1 VESHQTTR
9 RQLTTNRLLTAIVF
23 IAVFVMGMRYPA
35 GADTWWHLRA
45 GEWMLTHRQILTG
58 DVFSFTRAGAP
69 WIDHGWLAQLF
80 WAVIF
85 RLGGWQLL
93 GLTLAAV
100 VTATFAIVWKISE
113 GNIYLKAFA
122 VILAATASSI
132 IWTVRPQ
139 MLSFLFTAV
148 ALMLL
153 ENFRRRGKSLL
164 PAFPLLM
171 LLWVN
176 VHGGFAIGFILLIM
190 YLAGEAVNAISG
202 QRSAVSGELKKLSA
216 ALGISLLVVPLN
228 PNGWQMWLYPFR
240 TVGIG
245 ALRAFIAEWQSPDF
259 HQPIVQVFL
268 LLTLALIAAIARSG
282 KRMDWTDL
290 ALFGGWLT
298 LSMVAVR
305 NVAIFAVVSVPLLVR
320 YGSAAL
326 ESQFGAL
333 RLGRPNPVSKPMAV
347 VNWVLLGLLLLAT
360 VGQAVAVL
368 SPAAI
373 AAAERERFP
382 ADAVAFIRE
391 NRPAGNMFN
400 TYNIGGYLLYQLYPD
415 YPVFVDGRTD
425 LYDDAFLR
433 QYLRTM
439 NGDGWEETFRQY
451 DIRLAV
457 LERGSP
463 LEKSLAAK
471 LNNHTNW
478 QILYQDTQTII
489 LVKQH

>member
-1 VESHQTTR
+1 MR
-9 RQLTTNRLLTAIVF
+9 INLKCLNLNRLLTAIVF
-23 IAVFVMGMRYPA
+23 IAVFAMALRYPA

-45 GEWMLTHRQILTG
+45 GEWMLDHGQILTT
-58 DVFSFTRAGAP
+58 DVFSFTRAGSP

-93 GLTLAAV
+93 GLTLVAV

-122 VILAATASSI
+122 TILAATASSI
-132 IWTVRPQ
+132 IWTARPQ

-153 ENFRRRGKSLL
+153 EHFRRRGKSLI

-190 YLAGEAVNAISG
+190 YLAGEAVSY
-202 QRSAVSGELKKLSA
+202 QFSAVSGQQTDFGRVKKLLA
-216 ALGISLLVVPLN
+216 AFGISLLVVPLN

-268 LLTLALIAAIARSG
+268 LLVLALIAAIARRG

-298 LSMVAVR
+298 LSIFAVR
-305 NVAIFAVVSVPLLVR
+305 NVAIFAVVAVPLLVR

-333 RLGRPNPVSKPMAV
+333 RLGRPKPVSKKMAA

-360 VGQAVAVL
+360 VGQAVAIL

-373 AAAERERFP
+373 TAAERERFP
-382 ADAVAFIRE
+382 AGAVAFIRE
-391 NRPAGNMFN
+391 NRPTGKLFN
-400 TYNIGGYLLYQLYPD
+400 SYNIGGYLLYQLYPD

-433 QYLRTM
+433 QYLQAM
-439 NGDGWEETFRQY
+439 NGDGWEEIFRRY
-451 DIRLAV
+451 DIRLVV
-457 LERGSP
+457 LETDAP
-463 LEKSLAAK
+463 LARILRTAP
-471 LNNHTNW
+471 NCTNEYTDA
-478 QILYQDTQTII
+478 LTEVFSCTN
-489 LVKQH
+489 

>member
-1 VESHQTTR
+1 
-9 RQLTTNRLLTAIVF
+9 
-23 IAVFVMGMRYPA
+23 
-35 GADTWWHLRA
+35 
-45 GEWMLTHRQILTG
+45 MLTHHQILTV
-58 DVFSFTRAGAP
+58 DVFSFTRAGSP
-69 WIDHGWLAQLF
+69 WVDHGWLAQLF
-80 WAVIF
+80 WAIIF

-93 GLTLAAV
+93 GLMLAAI
-100 VTATFAIVWKISE
+100 VTATFAIVWKISD
-113 GNIYLKAFA
+113 GNIYLKAFT

-139 MLSFLFTAV
+139 MFSFLFTAI

-153 ENFRRRGKSLL
+153 ENFRRRGKSLI
-164 PAFPLLM
+164 PAFPLLV
-171 LLWVN
+171 LVWVN
-176 VHGGFAIGFILLIM
+176 THGGFAIAFILLTM
-190 YLAGEAVNAISG
+190 YAVGEAVNAISN
-202 QRSAVSGELKKLSA
+202 QQSAISRVK
-216 ALGISLLVVPLN
+216 ALVATVGVSLLVVPLN

-268 LLTLALIAAIARSG
+268 LLLLALIAAIARSG

-298 LSMVAVR
+298 LSMFAVR
-305 NVAIFAVVSVPLLVR
+305 NVAIFAVVTVPLLAR
-320 YGSAAL
+320 YGTAAL
-326 ESQFGAL
+326 ESQFGEL
-333 RLGRPNPVSKPMAV
+333 RLGRPKPVSKPMAI

-373 AAAERERFP
+373 AAAERDRFP
-382 ADAVAFIRE
+382 ADTVAFIRE
-391 NRPAGNMFN
+391 NHPAGKLFN

-425 LYDDAFLR
+425 LYDDVFLR
-433 QYLRTM
+433 QYLRVL
-439 NGDGWEETFRQY
+439 NGDDWESVFRQY

-457 LERGSP
+457 VEHGSP
-463 LEKSLAAK
+463 LINVLKNAPNCKSE
-471 LNNHTNW
+471 HTDALTEVFSCTN
-478 QILYQDTQTII
+478 
-489 LVKQH
+489 

>member
-1 VESHQTTR
+1 MQTKTTPR
-9 RQLTTNRLLTAIVF
+9 WQLTQNRLLTAIVF
-23 IAVFVMGMRYPA
+23 IAVFAMAIRYPA

-45 GEWMLTHRQILTG
+45 GEWMLDHGQILTT

-80 WAVIF
+80 WAGIF

-100 VTATFAIVWKISE
+100 VTATFAIVWKISD
-113 GNIYLKAFA
+113 GNIFVKAFA

-139 MLSFLFTAV
+139 MFSFLFTAI

-153 ENFRRRGKSLL
+153 ENFRRRGKPLI
-164 PAFPLLM
+164 PAFPALM

-176 VHGGFAIGFILLIM
+176 VHGGFAIGFILLII
-190 YLAGEAVNAISG
+190 YLAGAVFNFQFS
-202 QRSAVSGELKKLSA
+202 VFKKLLA
-216 ALGISLLVVPLN
+216 AFGVSLLVVPLN

-268 LLTLALIAAIARSG
+268 LLVLLLIAAIARNG

-298 LSMVAVR
+298 LSMFAVR
-305 NVAIFAVVSVPLLVR
+305 NVAIFAVVSVPLLAR
-320 YGSAAL
+320 YGTAAL

-333 RLGRPNPVSKPMAV
+333 RLGRPKPVSKPMAI
-347 VNWVLLGLLLLAT
+347 VNWILLGLLLLAT

-368 SPAAI
+368 LPAAI

-382 ADAVAFIRE
+382 ADAVAFIRQ
-391 NRPAGNMFN
+391 NHPTGNMFN
-400 TYNIGGYLLYQLYPD
+400 SYNLGGYLLYRLYPD

-433 QYLRTM
+433 EYLRVL
-439 NGDGWEETFRQY
+439 NSDGWETVFRRY
-451 DIRLAV
+451 DIRLVVMESDA
-457 LERGSP
+457 P
-463 LEKSLAAK
+463 LARALA
-471 LNNHTNW
+471 NNGW
-478 QILYQDTQTII
+478 QQVFDNGNTVIFTP
-489 LVKQH
+489 